1 MNQYV
6 LFHFTVTKNDRL
18 YQFAVQPGTPWADV
32 EEVLDEMKA
41 SIITLKED
49 AIKQEAEKK
58 SQAEA
63 EQKNTEN

>member
-32 EEVLDEMKA
+32 EAVLDEMKA
-41 SIITLKED
+41 SIVTLKED
-49 AIKQEAEKK
+49 AIKKEAEQKA
-58 SQAEA
+58 QAEA
-63 EQKNTEN
+63 EQKPQEN